1 MLKLGLRRDT
11 KEQNANIQI
20 QVQVHHPIPIHERRC
35 NQETEQNN
43 KQTNNRIMNN
53 ELIATRDLSPNEM
66 GELRNLL
73 KSQLSIS
80 NDDDEEDAE
89 NLLDYAVDMIESG
102 EDVGHVAEEVSS
114 ICYFVTISF

>member
-1 MLKLGLRRDT
+1 
-11 KEQNANIQI
+11 
-20 QVQVHHPIPIHERRC
+20 
-35 NQETEQNN
+35 
-43 KQTNNRIMNN
+43 MNN
-53 ELIATRDLSPNEM
+53 ELIAPRDLSPNEI

-114 ICYFVTISF
+114 ICYFVTVSF